1 MIAIVAAMDREVRG
15 IRQEGLGLPGGPT
28 AIMVKVSGTGKDN
41 AVSGIKSL
49 LESPTPPDIVLSVG
63 YAAALKD
70 DLKTGDLVISKQF
83 HINEGT
89 EVLES
94 DSRLVDLTRG
104 ILDRSEELRGFIG
117 DSVTVPHVAAS
128 KREKMELVNR
138 TDALIANMEDYWI
151 GKGAIE
157 AGVPFISVRAVV
169 DTAEQNMPG
178 FVAGLGNAGPGRQ
191 ALSVGVHAI
200 VRPWTVPSLLNLSN
214 QVKVAQESLGSFV
227 PAFLARLTAPE
238 IYAMS
243 DYND

>member
-128 KREKMELVNR
+128 KLEKMELVNR

-151 GKGAIE
+151 AAELARRGM
-157 AGVPFISVRAVV
+157 PFLSVRAVLDTV
-169 DTAEQNMPG
+169 DQEIPP
-178 FVAGLGNAGPGRQ
+178 FVTRLGDAGIFRQ
-191 ALSVGVHAI
+191 MALVLANTIS
-200 VRPWTVPSLLNLSN
+200 RPARISQLMH
-214 QVKVAQESLGSFV
+214 
-227 PAFLARLTAPE
+227 LARQSAEAQQTLVAFFRSLAPMLNE
-238 IYAMS
+238 AGSRAIPA
-243 DYND
+243 